1 MYCPVCFQN
10 TMKIKSSGVVKL
22 AFNGKSKSSSLFTYN
37 LQKETQEQL
46 LAKLSERVEDF
57 FKFYSEF
64 NNKVPIKT
72 IEVYASDFLCT
83 ANCKIDL
90 VHTKVS
96 VIGVMF
102 SVHEIRSVLEELG
115 GKFGIDIDLTFP

>member
-1 MYCPVCFQN
+1 M
-10 TMKIKSSGVVKL
+10 
-22 AFNGKSKSSSLFTYN
+22 
-37 LQKETQEQL
+37 
-46 LAKLSERVEDF
+46 AKLNERVEDF

-96 VIGVMF
+96 VIGVLF
-102 SVHEIRSVLEELG
+102 SVHEIRSVLVELG
-115 GKFGIDIDLTFP
+115 EKFGIEIDLTFP